1 MVKSNK
7 KNKANVS
14 KYVRPGWDE
23 YFIKIAAL
31 VSERSTCLRH
41 HVGAII
47 VKDRRVVTTGYNGA
61 AAGTRDCLELGC
73 LRNELK
79 IPSGERHEICRAIH
93 AEQNAIIQ
101 AAKHGQ
107 DIEEGIMYC
116 THSPC
121 IICAKMM
128 VNAGI
133 KRIVTYGNYPDIGGV
148 KDLLKEAKVQFVK
161 VEKPNSLIVFLD

>member
-1 MVKSNK
+1 MAKSNK
-7 KNKANVS
+7 VEDK
-14 KYVRPGWDE
+14 KYIRPSWDE
-23 YFIKIAAL
+23 YFMKIAML

-47 VKDRRVVTTGYNGA
+47 VKNRRVITTGYNGA
-61 AAGTRDCLELGC
+61 AAGVRDCLELGC
-73 LRNELK
+73 LRNELGIK
-79 IPSGERHEICRAIH
+79 SGERHEICRAIH

-107 DIEEGIMYC
+107 DIEGATIYC

-121 IICAKMM
+121 IICAKMV

-133 KRIVTYGNYPDIGGV
+133 KKFITYGDYPDIGGV
-148 KDLLKEAKVQFVK
+148 KDLLDEAGVELVK
-161 VEKPNSLIVFLD
+161 VARPSDKINFLD

>member
-1 MVKSNK
+1 MAKLNK
-7 KNKANVS
+7 EDGTNVS
-14 KYVRPGWDE
+14 KYVRPSWDE

-47 VKDRRVVTTGYNGA
+47 VKNRRVVTTGYNGA
-61 AAGTRDCLELGC
+61 AAGTKDCLELGC

-101 AAKHGQ
+101 AARHGQ
-107 DIEEGIMYC
+107 DIEGGTIYC

-121 IICAKMM
+121 IICAKMI

-148 KDLLKEAKVQFVK
+148 KDLLKEAKVEFEK
-161 VEKPNSLIVFLD
+161 VDKPNSLIVFLD

>member
-1 MVKSNK
+1 MTKSNK
-7 KNKANVS
+7 NT
-14 KYVRPGWDE
+14 RPSWDE

-47 VKDRRVVTTGYNGA
+47 VKERRVLTTGYNGA
-61 AAGTRDCLELGC
+61 PAGTRDCLELGC

-101 AAKHGQ
+101 AGKYGENVQ
-107 DIEEGIMYC
+107 GGTIYC

-121 IICAKMM
+121 IICAKMII
-128 VNAGI
+128 NAGI
-133 KRIVTYGNYPDIGGV
+133 KRFVTYGNYPDIGGV
-148 KDLLKEAKVQFVK
+148 KELLKEAGVELFVID
-161 VEKPNSLIVFLD
+161 KPDDKINFLD

>member
-1 MVKSNK
+1 MTKQIEENK
-7 KNKANVS
+7 H
-14 KYVRPGWDE
+14 VRPSWDE
-23 YFIKIAAL
+23 YFMKIAML

-47 VKDRRVVTTGYNGA
+47 VKDRRVITTGYNGA
-61 AAGTRDCLELGC
+61 AAGVRDCLELGC

-101 AAKHGQ
+101 AAKHGEN
-107 DIEEGIMYC
+107 IEGATIYC

-121 IICAKMM
+121 IICAKMII
-128 VNAGI
+128 NAGI
-133 KRIVTYGNYPDIGGV
+133 KKIITYGDYPDIGGV
-148 KDLLKEAKVQFVK
+148 KDLLAEAGVEFVK
-161 VEKPNSLIVFLD
+161 VGRPSDKIMFLD